1 MPPQKFFPDQATLFD
16 SSIAAELRFA
26 GVRDDVSG
34 GLQGAKKNYA
44 ESLSRALAQRFA
56 DALRAS
62 GFPEVLPDQKGDR
75 HESRAL
81 GVKGPKK
88 LDVNYSTPELGL
100 GLGISIKTIGFRDRG
115 TGRYTKNYTA
125 RDNELRA
132 EAEDYHLRQPY
143 AVLAGILFLPADA
156 ANDGKTARAPSSFAA
171 AVAHFRHRALRHKPT
186 DRPTLFEKF
195 YIALYETEPAR
206 FGEVVFADVE
216 IDPPRRGHPAGGL
229 AFAQVIEAITA
240 TFVARNSV
248 APRWL
253 EEAAD
258 AAEEEAESAGEE
270 PPE

>member
-1 MPPQKFFPDQATLFD
+1 LFE

-26 GVRDDVSG
+26 GVREDVSG
-34 GLQGAKKNYA
+34 GVQGAKKNYA

-62 GFPEVLPDQKGDR
+62 GFPEVLPDETGDR

-100 GLGISIKTIGFRDRG
+100 GLGVSIKTIGFPDPR
-115 TGRYTKNYTA
+115 TKRYTKNYTA
-125 RDNELRA
+125 RDNELRG

-156 ANDGKTARAPSSFAA
+156 AKDGKTSRTPSSFAA
-171 AVAHFRHRALRHKPT
+171 AVAHFRHRALRHEPT
-186 DRPTLFEKF
+186 DRPTLFERF
-195 YIALYETEPAR
+195 YVALYETEPER
-206 FGEVVFADVE
+206 FGQVVFADVE
-216 IDPPRRGHPAGGL
+216 TDPPMRGQPTAGL
-229 AFAQVIEAITA
+229 SFAQVIEAITA

-253 EEAAD
+253 EDAAE
-258 AAEEEAESAGEE
+258 AAEEEARREDEE
-270 PPE
+270 PPESG